1 MEKPEVRAKLP
12 EVSIPTALASTKSY
26 NPRSPHHFTLAVTVP
41 RNPSPMSIATPSL
54 DALRDT
60 LPDELKDI
68 RLNLSSVLAGENLQP
83 TQAFGVALASAAFV
97 RCKSLIQAL
106 EADLR
111 AAGDAAAA
119 PVLSDAIAA
128 AGLMAMNTVYYRF
141 RHMLGKES
149 YEARSPRLRM
159 SRMAQPA
166 TSKAD
171 FELMSLGCAALAGC
185 ELCIKNHE
193 ASLVHLGVSEDAC
206 HDAVRIAAV
215 INAVACGLP
224 A

>member
-1 MEKPEVRAKLP
+1 M
-12 EVSIPTALASTKSY
+12 S
-26 NPRSPHHFTLAVTVP
+26 FTTPAV
-41 RNPSPMSIATPSL
+41 
-54 DALRDT
+54 DACRDA

-68 RLNLSSVLAGENLQP
+68 RLNLSAVLAGENLAAP
-83 TQAFGVALASAAFV
+83 QAWGVALAAARFV
-97 RCKSLIQAL
+97 RAGRLAAAL
-106 EADLR
+106 ESDLR
-111 AAGDAAAA
+111 AGLGDAAAA
-119 PVLSDAIAA
+119 VISDAVAA

-171 FELMSLGCAALAGC
+171 FELMSLACAALAGC

-193 ASLVHLGVSEDAC
+193 ASLVHLGVGEEAC

-215 INAVACGLP
+215 VNAAACGL

>member
-1 MEKPEVRAKLP
+1 
-12 EVSIPTALASTKSY
+12 
-26 NPRSPHHFTLAVTVP
+26 
-41 RNPSPMSIATPSL
+41 MSITTPSL

-68 RLNLSSVLAGENLQP
+68 RLNLASVLVGENLQP
-83 TQAFGVALASAAFV
+83 AQSLGVALAAAAFA
-97 RCKSLIQAL
+97 RCRPLVEAL

-111 AAGDAAAA
+111 AADAAVAA
-119 PVLSDAIAA
+119 PVISDAIAA

-159 SRMAQPA
+159 SRMVQPT

-193 ASLVHLGVSEDAC
+193 ASLVHLGVSEEAC

>member
-1 MEKPEVRAKLP
+1 M
-12 EVSIPTALASTKSY
+12 T
-26 NPRSPHHFTLAVTVP
+26 
-41 RNPSPMSIATPSL
+41 IATPSL
-54 DALRDT
+54 ESLRDT

-83 TQAFGVALASAAFV
+83 TQAFGVALASAVFV
-97 RCKSLIQAL
+97 RCRPLSQAL

-111 AAGDAAAA
+111 AAGDAVAA
-119 PVLSDAIAA
+119 PVISDAIAA

-193 ASLVHLGVSEDAC
+193 ASLVHLGIGEEAC

-215 INAVACGLP
+215 TCAAACGLG
-224 A
+224 

>member
-1 MEKPEVRAKLP
+1 M
-12 EVSIPTALASTKSY
+12 SIPTPA
-26 NPRSPHHFTLAVTVP
+26 
-41 RNPSPMSIATPSL
+41 L
-54 DALRDT
+54 DALRGT
-60 LPDELKDI
+60 LPDDLKDI
-68 RLNLSSVLAGENLQP
+68 RLNLGAVLAGENLQP
-83 TQAFGVALASAAFV
+83 QQAAGVALAAARFV
-97 RCKSLIQAL
+97 RCGPLAAAL
-106 EADLR
+106 ESDLR
-111 AAGDAAAA
+111 GGLGDVAAA
-119 PVLSDAIAA
+119 VCSDAVAA

-166 TSKAD
+166 TSKLD

-185 ELCIKNHE
+185 ELCIRNHE
-193 ASLVHLGVSEDAC
+193 ASLLHLGASEDAC

-215 INAVACGLP
+215 VNAAACGL

>member
-1 MEKPEVRAKLP
+1 MA
-12 EVSIPTALASTKSY
+12 IPTPA
-26 NPRSPHHFTLAVTVP
+26 
-41 RNPSPMSIATPSL
+41 L
-54 DALRDT
+54 DAWRDT
-60 LPDELKDI
+60 LPDDLKDI
-68 RLNLSSVLAGENLQP
+68 RLNLSAVLAGEHLTP
-83 TQAFGVALASAAFV
+83 AQALGVALAAARFV
-97 RCKSLIQAL
+97 RSKNLADAL
-106 EADLR
+106 ESDIR
-111 AAGDAAAA
+111 AGLGEAAT
-119 PVLSDAIAA
+119 PVISDAVAA

-171 FELMSLGCAALAGC
+171 FELMSLACAALAGC

-193 ASLVHLGVSEDAC
+193 ASLLHLGAGEEAC

-215 INAVACGLP
+215 INAAACGLGG
-224 A
+224 

>member
-1 MEKPEVRAKLP
+1 
-12 EVSIPTALASTKSY
+12 
-26 NPRSPHHFTLAVTVP
+26 
-41 RNPSPMSIATPSL
+41 MSLATPAL
-54 DALRDT
+54 DACRDA

-68 RLNLSSVLAGENLQP
+68 RLNLAAVLAGEHLAAP
-83 TQAFGVALASAAFV
+83 QALGVALAAARFV
-97 RCKSLIQAL
+97 RAGGLAAAL

-111 AAGDAAAA
+111 AGLGAAAA
-119 PVLSDAIAA
+119 PVISDAVAA

-171 FELMSLGCAALAGC
+171 FELMSLACAALAGC
-185 ELCIKNHE
+185 ELCIRNHE
-193 ASLVHLGVSEDAC
+193 ASLVHLGIGEEAC

-215 INAVACGLP
+215 VNAAARG
-224 A
+224 

>member
-1 MEKPEVRAKLP
+1 M
-12 EVSIPTALASTKSY
+12 LAADRSTNDY
-26 NPRSPHHFTLAVTVP
+26 NSRQFRTPLSGDASMTMP
-41 RNPSPMSIATPSL
+41 TPSL
-54 DALRDT
+54 DARRDS
-60 LPDELKDI
+60 LPDDFKDT

-83 TQAFGVALASAAFV
+83 GQALGTALAAARFV
-97 RCKSLIQAL
+97 RHKKLSDAL
-106 EADLR
+106 ESDIRGGL
-111 AAGDAAAA
+111 GDAAAA
-119 PVLSDAIAA
+119 VISDATAA

-149 YEARSPRLRM
+149 YEARPPRLRM
-159 SRMAQPA
+159 SRMAQPV

-171 FELMSLGCAALAGC
+171 FELMSLACAALAGC

-215 INAVACGLP
+215 INAAAVGIQ
-224 A
+224 

>member
-1 MEKPEVRAKLP
+1 M
-12 EVSIPTALASTKSY
+12 SIPTPA
-26 NPRSPHHFTLAVTVP
+26 
-41 RNPSPMSIATPSL
+41 L
-54 DALRDT
+54 DALRDR
-60 LPDELKDI
+60 LPDDFKDT
-68 RLNLSSVLAGENLQP
+68 RLNLGSVLAGENLQP
-83 TQAFGVALASAAFV
+83 TQALGVALAAARFV
-97 RCKSLIQAL
+97 RSEPLATAV
-106 EADLR
+106 EADIR
-111 AAGDAAAA
+111 AGLGAAAEG
-119 PVLSDAIAA
+119 VVSDAVAA

-166 TSKAD
+166 TTKLD

-193 ASLVHLGVSEDAC
+193 ASLLHLGASEDAC

-215 INAVACGLP
+215 VNAAAVAAG
-224 A
+224 

>member
-1 MEKPEVRAKLP
+1 MT
-12 EVSIPTALASTKSY
+12 IP
-26 NPRSPHHFTLAVTVP
+26 
-41 RNPSPMSIATPSL
+41 TPSL
-54 DALRDT
+54 DTLRNT
-60 LPDELKDI
+60 LPEDLKDI
-68 RLNLSSVLAGENLQP
+68 RLNLGAVLTGENLQP
-83 TQAFGVALASAAFV
+83 AQATGVALAAARFV
-97 RCKSLIQAL
+97 RCGPLADAL

-111 AAGDAAAA
+111 TALGDAAT
-119 PVLSDAIAA
+119 PVISDAVAA

-166 TSKAD
+166 TSKLD

-185 ELCIKNHE
+185 ELCIRNHE
-193 ASLVHLGVSEDAC
+193 ASLLHLGASEDAC

-215 INAVACGLP
+215 VNATACGLS
-224 A
+224 

>member
-1 MEKPEVRAKLP
+1 
-12 EVSIPTALASTKSY
+12 
-26 NPRSPHHFTLAVTVP
+26 
-41 RNPSPMSIATPSL
+41 MSVATPAL
-54 DALRDT
+54 DAWRDT

-68 RLNLSSVLAGENLQP
+68 RLNLSAVLTGENLQP
-83 TQAFGVALASAAFV
+83 AQSLGVALAAARFV
-97 RCKSLIQAL
+97 HSKNLTDAL
-106 EADLR
+106 ESDIR
-111 AAGDAAAA
+111 AGLGEVAAA
-119 PVLSDAIAA
+119 VISDARAA

-166 TSKAD
+166 TSKLD

-193 ASLVHLGVSEDAC
+193 ASLLHLGASEDAC

-215 INAVACGLP
+215 INAAAGGCG
-224 A
+224 

>member
-1 MEKPEVRAKLP
+1 M
-12 EVSIPTALASTKSY
+12 SIPT
-26 NPRSPHHFTLAVTVP
+26 P
-41 RNPSPMSIATPSL
+41 AT
-54 DALRDT
+54 DAIRDT
-60 LPDELKDI
+60 LPDDLKDI
-68 RLNLSSVLAGENLQP
+68 RLNVGAVLTGENLQP
-83 TQAFGVALASAAFV
+83 AQALGVAVAAARFV
-97 RCKSLIQAL
+97 RCQPLTAAL
-106 EADLR
+106 ESDIR
-111 AAGDAAAA
+111 AGLGEVASS
-119 PVLSDAIAA
+119 VHSDAVAA

-166 TSKAD
+166 TSKLD

-193 ASLVHLGVSEDAC
+193 ASLLHLGASEDAC

-215 INAVACGLP
+215 VNAAACGLS
-224 A
+224 

>member
-1 MEKPEVRAKLP
+1 MP
-12 EVSIPTALASTKSY
+12 
-26 NPRSPHHFTLAVTVP
+26 
-41 RNPSPMSIATPSL
+41 IATPSL

-60 LPDELKDI
+60 LADELKDI

-83 TQAFGVALASAAFV
+83 LQAMGVALAAAAFV
-97 RCKSLIQAL
+97 RCGPLVDAI

-111 AAGDAAAA
+111 ASDTAAAA
-119 PVLSDAIAA
+119 PVISDATAA

-149 YEARSPRLRM
+149 YEARPPRLRM

-193 ASLVHLGVSEDAC
+193 ASLVHLAVSEDAC

-215 INAVACGLP
+215 INAAACGLP